1 MYNIPFYVLP
11 LLRTLNTYNVNIT
24 YQNLYLIVSN
34 TENMISFD
42 PLFHIVLIKQQ
53 TKNLI
58 NNLTQG
64 PTPPNRICI
73 HWELYNFFYRLHLVV
88 GTFSIEFGSINDDV

>member
-1 MYNIPFYVLP
+1 MECVYYIPKP
-11 LLRTLNTYNVNIT
+11 ENTV
-24 YQNLYLIVSN
+24 
-34 TENMISFD
+34 SFD
-42 PLFHIVLIKQQ
+42 PFFHVVFIKQL

-64 PTPPNRICI
+64 PTPPNRVCS
-73 HWELYNFFYRLHLVV
+73 HWELYNFFYRFQLVV